1 MCIYIYVYKMF
12 KMYKNI
18 GNFNEIVQECR
29 NIVKYLKVD
38 FRSK

>member
-1 MCIYIYVYKMF
+1 MY

-38 FRSK
+38 FRSKSKINIFI